1 MKLIITFFAI
11 LTFNAAFAQDSLS
24 KAWFLNIDSAKVE
37 AQKSN
42 KPIMIVFSG
51 SDWCKPCMKLKSEIL
66 ESETFLN
73 FAKDSLV
80 LVAADF
86 PRLKTNKQNEAQVK
100 HNEKLASK
108 FNNDGSFPK
117 VAIINA
123 DEKILGTLGYK
134 AISPREYINLINS
147 IINKK

>member
-1 MKLIITFFAI
+1 MKILLSIVLFITI
-11 LTFNAAFAQDSLS
+11 NSVFAQETIS
-24 KAWFLNIDSAKVE
+24 KTWYLNIDTAKVE
-37 AQKSN
+37 AKKTN

-51 SDWCKPCMKLKSEIL
+51 SDWCKPCMKLKHEIL

-86 PRLKTNKQNEAQVK
+86 PRLKTNKQDDAQVK

-117 VAIINA
+117 VTIINA

-134 AISPREYINLINS
+134 AISPREYINEC
-147 IINKK
+147 